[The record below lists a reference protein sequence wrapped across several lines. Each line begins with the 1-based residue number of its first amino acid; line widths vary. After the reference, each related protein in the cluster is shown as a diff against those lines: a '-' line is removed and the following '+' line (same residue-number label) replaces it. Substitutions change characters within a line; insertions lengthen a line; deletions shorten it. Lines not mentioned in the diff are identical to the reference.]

1 MFVIFLGIVC
11 LAGAAYLLGEAATA
25 PARERHTS
33 VRRAATYGK
42 FRSALGEREQ
52 PFHERVLVPLR
63 DWLAKLVLKVHPK
76 VSLDAIGAKLL
87 SAGLALGGVLLGS
100 VVGGAVSGPGG
111 FLLFALAFGGIG
123 FLLPD
128 FVVSAK
134 ARSRKEAIK
143 AQLPDALDLLAVS
156 VEAGLGFDGAISKLT
171 EHMEGPLP
179 EEFSLTLNEIR
190 IGEGRQE
197 ALKKL
202 SERTDTPEVAGFVR
216 AIIQAD
222 QLGIPLGRILRVQ
235 AADTRLRRQAA
246 AEERAMKA
254 PIKMLFP
261 TVLFIFPAMF
271 IVILGPAFLNLSKL
285 F

>member
-52 PFHERVLVPLR
+52 PFHERVLV
-63 DWLAKLVLKVHPK
+63 
-76 VSLDAIGAKLL
+76 
-87 SAGLALGGVLLGS
+87 GS

-156 VEAGLGFDGAISKLT
+156 VEAGLG
-171 EHMEGPLP
+171 
-179 EEFSLTLNEIR
+179 
-190 IGEGRQE
+190 
-197 ALKKL
+197 
-202 SERTDTPEVAGFVR
+202 
-216 AIIQAD
+216 
-222 QLGIPLGRILRVQ
+222 
-235 AADTRLRRQAA
+235 
-246 AEERAMKA
+246 
-254 PIKMLFP
+254 
-261 TVLFIFPAMF
+261 
-271 IVILGPAFLNLSKL
+271 
-285 F
+285 